1 MPVLKVSCFE
11 ICFKT
16 FDCFMEDHCHCRT
29 PTNNLEVSGEARFKC
44 ECQPPHR
51 KFRGSLATLMEEP
64 LSTLPFYL
72 MVLSD
77 APSVTTNTST
87 RPTAIIRKPKDS
99 FEISLEISQ
108 CEWIRLSADFASMLM
123 TRPLTA
129 IKSIN
134 LRVSFINCKVVF
146 KVFQLTCRFY
156 FRYLQVTASI
166 SEGSV

>member
-16 FDCFMEDHCHCRT
+16 FDLLLYGRNLCHCRT

-87 RPTAIIRKPKDS
+87 STRPTAIIRKPKDS

-134 LRVSFINCKVVF
+134 LKVNFINCKVVF
-146 KVFQLTCRFY
+146 KVFQLT
-156 FRYLQVTASI
+156 
-166 SEGSV
+166 